1 MGWNSRWVWM
11 WGQAGLVLTS
21 LNPESRDAVP
31 QGRRSS
37 GKDPGALQRQ
47 EGGNARQECGM
58 RDALPRQPFLLH
70 LLSLP
75 GATGGCEG
83 EGGVRD
89 LGCGIRDL
97 ECGGGNW
104 GELGCGSR
112 PPQRREGA
120 VGAGM
125 LRPGSAGQRSPAGEG
140 RRALRCFPEEILE
153 QKVAPRLFFHG
164 KPMPAA

>member
-1 MGWNSRWVWM
+1 MGLGNL

-21 LNPESRDAVP
+21 PSPEFWDAVP
-31 QGRRSS
+31 QGKGSS
-37 GKDPGALQRQ
+37 GKDPGALQRW

-70 LLSLP
+70 LLPLP
-75 GATGGCEG
+75 GATGGC

-89 LGCGIRDL
+89 LGCGIRDSGFGMR
-97 ECGGGNW
+97 EGG
-104 GELGCGSR
+104 LGCGSR

-120 VGAGM
+120 AGAGM
-125 LRPGSAGQRSPAGEG
+125 LRPGAAGQRSPAGEG